1 MKFSPPLRTVLL
13 AGFAAAFLGAG
24 LPAQAAITIANT
36 RVIYNAPDKEVTVRL
51 SNAGTAPALVQ
62 SWLDKGDPS
71 ASPSNIELPFVIT
84 PPVARVDPGKGQTL
98 RILHTGGALP
108 QDRESVFYLNV
119 LEIPPKAADAD
130 GANKLQLA
138 FRSRIK
144 FFFRPQGLAGTA
156 QEAPAKLR
164 WKRVQNGPQML
175 LEVTN
180 PTAFHVSLALI
191 EVTGGARF
199 DDGVMVGPG
208 QTLRVALNGAASG
221 APGGSVHYRAI
232 SDYGGA
238 IEGTAALP

>member
-1 MKFSPPLRTVLL
+1 MKFCLTLRTALL
-13 AGFAAAFLGAG
+13 AGLAAAFLGTG
-24 LPAQAAITIANT
+24 LPAQASITIANT

-51 SNAGTAPALVQ
+51 NNSGTTPALVQ
-62 SWLDKGDPS
+62 SWLDKGDPT
-71 ASPSNIELPFVIT
+71 ASPSAIELPFVIT

-144 FFFRPQGLAGTA
+144 FFFRPQGLVGTA
-156 QEAPAKLR
+156 LEAPAKLS
-164 WKRVQNGPQML
+164 WKRVQNGTQTL
-175 LEVTN
+175 LEITN
-180 PTAFHVSLALI
+180 PTAYHVSLALI
-191 EVTGGARF
+191 EVTSGARF

-208 QTLRVALNGAASG
+208 QTLRVALKGAASS
-221 APGGSVHYRAI
+221 AAGSTVHYRAI
-232 SDYGGA
+232 SDYGGS
-238 IEGTAALP
+238 IEGTAPLP